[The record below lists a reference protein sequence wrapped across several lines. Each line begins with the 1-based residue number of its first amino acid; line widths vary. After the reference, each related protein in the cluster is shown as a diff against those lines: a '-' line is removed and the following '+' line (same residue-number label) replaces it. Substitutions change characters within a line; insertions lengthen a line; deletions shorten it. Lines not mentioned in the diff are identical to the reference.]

1 MAKITNEMV
10 KCSYEIAKEVHSGN
24 LSRSEGKA
32 EISSRTGMGVGS
44 ANDYFTVF
52 LAMLRGDEYHR
63 TINTFATEYY
73 LENILNDFGQESLT
87 KALSAVKRHVK
98 YYATL
103 GHGNLVSIEEVA
115 SKFE

>member
-10 KCSYEIAKEVHSGN
+10 KCSYEVAKEVYSGKF
-24 LSRSEGKA
+24 SRSEGKT
-32 EISSRTGMGVGS
+32 EISSLTGMGIGS
-44 ANDYFTVF
+44 ANDYITV
-52 LAMLRGDEYHR
+52 LLEMLRGKEYHR

-87 KALSAVKRHVK
+87 KALSAVKGHVK

-103 GHGNLVSIEEVA
+103 GHGNLVSIEDVA